1 MSSASYRTLLRGP
14 GAAAFFLTAA
24 VGRVGIAM
32 TSLGIVWLVHASTG
46 SYAAAGLVTGGFAV
60 AQAAAGP
67 QLARLTDRF
76 GQTRVLPP
84 VLLAHAGAVAT
95 LLALVAAGGPD
106 WLMTAGAVLVGA
118 TIPQLGALS
127 AARWAALLPDER
139 ATALPT
145 AFALEALANEAAYLA
160 GPVLVSILGT
170 SGYPAAG
177 TVLAATLV
185 VAGGLCFAAQRR
197 TAPPACGAAEPHR
210 AGRSLL
216 RPGFA
221 VLIGVNLAIG
231 GFFGAMPIAV
241 TAFAVEHGAAGTAAL
256 LFTVSSCASLLAGW
270 VYGVRRWRTPPRVQ
284 LALVTAGLAFGCL
297 PLLVAGSPLELGFD
311 VALTGLAVPLILV
324 TCTVIAE
331 SAVHRAVLTQ
341 AFVWLGSASA
351 VGSAGAAAVAGWAVD
366 AGGAHGG
373 FAVAAAAAAVMA
385 VLAVTGL
392 RVSREPAGRGVT
404 RETAAADG
412 TALTPAPSVTRSPGG
427 DHG

>member
-14 GAAAFFLTAA
+14 GAAAFFLTGAA
-24 VGRVGIAM
+24 GRVGIAM
-32 TSLGIVWLVHASTG
+32 TSLGIVWLVHARTG

-67 QLARLTDRF
+67 QVARLIDRF

-118 TIPQLGALS
+118 SIPQLGALS

-197 TAPPACGAAEPHR
+197 TAPPACGAALPHR
-210 AGRSLL
+210 AARSLL

-231 GFFGAMPIAV
+231 GFFGAMPISV
-241 TAFAVEHGAAGTAAL
+241 TAFAVEHGAAGATAL

-270 VYGVRRWRTPPRVQ
+270 VYGVRRWRTPARVQ
-284 LALVTAGLAFGCL
+284 LALVTAGLAVGCL
-297 PLLVAGSPLELGFD
+297 PLLVARSPLELGFD

-324 TCTVIAE
+324 TGTVMAE
-331 SAVHRAVLTQ
+331 SVVHRAVLTQ

-351 VGSAGAAAVAGWAVD
+351 VGSAGAAAVAGCAVD

-373 FAVAAAAAAVMA
+373 FAVAAAAAGVMA
-385 VLAVTGL
+385 VLAVAGL

-404 RETAAADG
+404 RETASAG
-412 TALTPAPSVTRSPGG
+412 GPALTPAPSATRSPGG

>member
-197 TAPPACGAAEPHR
+197 TAPPACEAAEPHR
-210 AGRSLL
+210 TGRSLL